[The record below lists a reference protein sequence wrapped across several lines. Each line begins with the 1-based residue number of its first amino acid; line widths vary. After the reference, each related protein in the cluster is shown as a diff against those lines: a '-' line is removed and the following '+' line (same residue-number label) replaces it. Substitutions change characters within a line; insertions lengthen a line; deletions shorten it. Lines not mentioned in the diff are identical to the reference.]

1 MLPIKVMTDSK
12 RFSIVFDGKEF
23 LVCSFDI
30 DKRVLQIALPNDGG
44 EVDIVEV
51 NELDPNNNDIE
62 LIEIA
67 DEEPQEIEATPAY
80 HPGNLIPDLADIGNA
95 RTERNLW
102 FRDECISEII
112 ESWERNPVQTT
123 EETAEESRRIAL
135 NIFGVDSPHTVMQV
149 AGVRSSLTKGHYD
162 HSHPGA
168 SETRERVLRA
178 RS

>member
-80 HPGNLIPDLADIGNA
+80 LSLIHI
-95 RTERNLW
+95 
-102 FRDECISEII
+102 
-112 ESWERNPVQTT
+112 
-123 EETAEESRRIAL
+123 
-135 NIFGVDSPHTVMQV
+135 
-149 AGVRSSLTKGHYD
+149 
-162 HSHPGA
+162 
-168 SETRERVLRA
+168 
-178 RS
+178 